1 MDKFE
6 EKEIKKIRAIKNTWY
21 DCLVNYIPEP
31 IRKNVGGLNM
41 KLFSLFKI
49 NKPKKTVHGRGKILS
64 KSKTHN

>member
-31 IRKNVGGLNM
+31 IRKNVSG
-41 KLFSLFKI
+41 FKYEVI
-49 NKPKKTVHGRGKILS
+49 
-64 KSKTHN
+64 